1 MPICFV
7 PRRSSVVFGVLAI
20 IRPAESVAITPIP
33 AIADAIAQTLKGDTS
48 FIADDTQKAAIP
60 KGWGICTCRN

>member
-20 IRPAESVAITPIP
+20 IRSAESAAITLIP
-33 AIADAIAQTLKGDTS
+33 AIADATAQTLKRDTS
-48 FIADDTQKAAIP
+48 FIADDTQKAVIP